1 MGHRA
6 VARYTMER
14 PPPARTMPRR
24 SSSATPEDPHAH
36 PALVPLAAAL
46 GGAETVV
53 IEDGMVPVELTA
65 PAFAAI
71 VEEFLAR

>member
-1 MGHRA
+1 MEDRLPLVRAGTLVVGHA
-6 VARYTMER
+6 G
-14 PPPARTMPRR
+14 
-24 SSSATPEDPHAH
+24 DPHAH

-53 IEDGMVPVELTA
+53 IEDGMVPLELTA